1 MCDSYEVVRKMH
13 TLAAPLTLSHHIS
26 GLAARIS
33 VLEII
38 RQHLTPLTAEVVY
51 ECVCAVNPALNNR
64 YDDCLSN

>member
-13 TLAAPLTLSHHIS
+13 TLGAPLTTHI
-26 GLAARIS
+26 GAWQLAAL
-33 VLEII
+33 LEII

-51 ECVCAVNPALNNR
+51 ECVCVVNPALNNR